1 MAKTLIVGDGAIGLL
16 FSYFLSTQHD
26 ITLLTRKPTLTTRFY
41 QTSNGKSHPIKA
53 RLINHQELAGSAP
66 FDLVVITVKAF
77 QVQAAFKQI
86 TPYLSKECQIVISHN
101 GMGNVDELN
110 AQLLPTQGLAF
121 LTTRLAGFKVTPY
134 SVNHTGNGESVL
146 GACNIAASE
155 KLNELK
161 HLFSSLPHFS
171 VSDDIH
177 SLRWQKLLVN
187 IAINPLTAIHN
198 VKNGQLRAPQFSTRI
213 INLLSEA
220 CLVANKQGI
229 KVKLNEALDQ
239 AYCVMTA
246 TAENFSS
253 MQQDISHNRESEI
266 DAICGY
272 VCEQGAKLGVKT
284 PHNQAMLCLIKTK
297 SAEFS

>member
-1 MAKTLIVGDGAIGLL
+1 MANILIVGDGAIGLL
-16 FSYFLSTQHD
+16 FSHFLSAQHD

-41 QTSNGKSHPIKA
+41 QASNGKSHPIKA
-53 RLINHQELAGSAP
+53 RLIHHKELSQSAP
-66 FDLVVITVKAF
+66 FDLVLITVKAF
-77 QVQAAFKQI
+77 QVQTAFGQVK
-86 TPYLSKECQIVISHN
+86 PYLSKTCQIVLSHN

-110 AQLLPTQGLAF
+110 TQLLNTQGLAF
-121 LTTRLAGFKVTPY
+121 LTTRLAGFKTTPY
-134 SVNHTGNGESVL
+134 SVSHTGNGESVL
-146 GACNIAASE
+146 GACNAAASE
-155 KLNELK
+155 NLGELK
-161 HLFSSLPHFS
+161 QQFSYLPHFS

-220 CLVANKQGI
+220 CLVANKQGV
-229 KVKLNEALDQ
+229 KVKLSEALDQ
-239 AYCVMTA
+239 AYSVMTA

-284 PHNQAMLCLIKTK
+284 PYNQAMLSMIKIK
-297 SAEFS
+297 S

>member
-1 MAKTLIVGDGAIGLL
+1 MANLLVVGDGAIGLL
-16 FSYFLSTQHD
+16 FSHFLSAQHD

-41 QTSNGKSHPIKA
+41 QASNDKSHPIKA
-53 RLINHQELAGSAP
+53 RLINYAELNQSPP
-66 FDLVVITVKAF
+66 FDLVLITVKAF

-86 TPYLSKECQIVISHN
+86 KPYLTKNCQLVISHN

-110 AQLLPTQGLAF
+110 AQLLDTQGLSF
-121 LTTRLAGFKVTPY
+121 LTTRLAGFKATPY

-146 GACNIAASE
+146 GACNAAATE
-155 KLNELK
+155 KLNELE
-161 HLFSSLPHFS
+161 HIFSSLPHFS

-220 CLVANKQGI
+220 CLVANKQGVD
-229 KVKLNEALDQ
+229 VKLCEALDQ
-239 AYCVMTA
+239 AYWVMTA

-253 MQQDISHNRESEI
+253 MQQDISHNRQSEI

-272 VCEQGAKLGVKT
+272 VCEQGAKQGVKT
-284 PHNQAMLCLIKTK
+284 PYNQAMLSMIKIK
-297 SAEFS
+297 S

>member
-1 MAKTLIVGDGAIGLL
+1 MANLLVVGDGAIGLL
-16 FSYFLSTQHD
+16 LSHFLSAQHD

-41 QTSNGKSHPIKA
+41 QASNGKSHPIKA
-53 RLINHQELAGSAP
+53 RLINYAELNQSPP
-66 FDLVVITVKAF
+66 FDLVLITVKAF

-86 TPYLSKECQIVISHN
+86 KPYLTKNCQLVISHN

-110 AQLLPTQGLAF
+110 AQLLDTQGLSF
-121 LTTRLAGFKVTPY
+121 LTTRLAGFKATPY

-146 GACNIAASE
+146 GACNAAATE
-155 KLNELK
+155 KLNELE
-161 HLFSSLPHFS
+161 HIFSSLPHFS

-220 CLVANKQGI
+220 CLVANKQGVD
-229 KVKLNEALDQ
+229 VKLCEALDQ
-239 AYCVMTA
+239 AYSVMTA

-253 MQQDISHNRESEI
+253 MQQDISHNRQSEI

-284 PHNQAMLCLIKTK
+284 PYNQAMLSMIKIK
-297 SAEFS
+297 S